1 MNIIV
6 VNRINHDDI
15 LSPVKTSLFS
25 ENEFRYWVETFC
37 TTNGVTIYGEDYD
50 SYEAAVYD
58 FFAVQYNLDVMIEK
72 VEIEDINNF
81 NHLII

>member
-37 TTNGVTIYGEDYD
+37 TTNGATNGVTI
-50 SYEAAVYD
+50 
-58 FFAVQYNLDVMIEK
+58 
-72 VEIEDINNF
+72 
-81 NHLII
+81 